1 MLWSAPC
8 FLISGEHPKEVFI
21 LNSGMEP
28 SGHVLGDWG
37 QKKQHKPRRGRIK
50 PQCLQTVW
58 HRASF
63 EHSWEEAREISREHA
78 QVTRMSYRNI
88 GMADLSVQI
97 SAYITS

>member
-50 PQCLQTVW
+50 LFANSLAQSKLWT
-58 HRASF
+58 F
-63 EHSWEEAREISREHA
+63 MAR
-78 QVTRMSYRNI
+78 
-88 GMADLSVQI
+88 G
-97 SAYITS
+97 